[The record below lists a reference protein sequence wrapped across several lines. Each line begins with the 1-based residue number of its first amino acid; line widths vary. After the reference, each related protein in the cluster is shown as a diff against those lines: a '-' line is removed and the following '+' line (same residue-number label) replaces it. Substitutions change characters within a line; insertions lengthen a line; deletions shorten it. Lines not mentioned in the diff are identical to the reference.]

1 MSEFTQ
7 LLVNVDNKLEAFIIA
22 HQQLRIENKCLR
34 KDFEALKE
42 QLIEKEQQ
50 IEALENQLEK
60 FRIASAISG
69 SDNYKHETK
78 IKINTLVREIDNCI
92 AQLSK

>member
-1 MSEFTQ
+1 MSEFAQ

-34 KDFEALKE
+34 KDLEALKV
-42 QLIEKEQQ
+42 QLSEKKQQ
-50 IEALENQLEK
+50 LESLQNQLEK
-60 FRIASAISG
+60 QRMASAISG

-92 AQLSK
+92 MQLSK

>member
-22 HQQLRIENKCLR
+22 FQQLRIENKYLR
-34 KDFEALKE
+34 KDLEVLKA
-42 QLIEKEQQ
+42 QLSEKELQL
-50 IEALENQLEK
+50 EALENQLEK
-60 FRIASAISG
+60 HRLASAISG

-92 AQLSK
+92 TQLSR